1 MLTSSPEPAG
11 GAGMV
16 LLLELGAQ
24 ERTGAHEALGAGEGA
39 ETPLT
44 GLCLPEKHHRFDP
57 AKSSTFRDLGKPL
70 SIQYG
75 TGSMEGV
82 LGTDTVIVSGPPR
95 PAPPGALGG
104 RTGRDSEGAGALS
117 GSEEGGRVPRRL
129 CRDGGGLTGC
139 WGVSPYSAQGHE

>member
-44 GLCLPEKHHRFDP
+44 GLCLP
-57 AKSSTFRDLGKPL
+57 
-70 SIQYG
+70 
-75 TGSMEGV
+75 
-82 LGTDTVIVSGPPR
+82 
-95 PAPPGALGG
+95 
-104 RTGRDSEGAGALS
+104 
-117 GSEEGGRVPRRL
+117 
-129 CRDGGGLTGC
+129 
-139 WGVSPYSAQGHE
+139 